1 MEIIRKKGSDSKIRQ
16 SKIQT
21 SNLNSDFRDS
31 PSTQGSLVFYI
42 IKLDMTEQLNWYWT
56 EMMFNWCF
64 KPQRKKMDFLTNG
77 IKATESPLRKW

>member
-42 IKLDMTEQLNWYWT
+42 IKLDMTEQLN
-56 EMMFNWCF
+56 
-64 KPQRKKMDFLTNG
+64 
-77 IKATESPLRKW
+77 